1 MDAANMAGC
10 GAIRSGDR
18 DGCAACLQFIRT
30 GLWLFAR
37 LVPAPDQELGVSGTT
52 AWERLGCHLHQTRLL
67 GSIQSTLYWDQ
78 NTRMPSGGAAWRGE
92 QLTLLARQLHQRQ
105 SSPDY
110 AALVAEARADWEQQV
125 SAGDLRAHD
134 RLEQGRNLDLLELDL
149 RRQQRQDPELV
160 AALATAKAE
169 GYDRWQQA
177 RTDSDFSLFA
187 PALRRL
193 ISLRQEQAR
202 QLDEP
207 RGCWETLAQPF
218 EPDLRLD
225 RLLELFAPLRK
236 RLPELL
242 DQVQAA
248 PRPPHLSWDLS
259 SLQQQRLCDQLLKEW
274 GREPAISCVA
284 ESPHPFSITLG
295 PRDFRLTTRVVP
307 GQPLSCFL
315 ATAHE
320 WGHSL
325 YEQGLPTAS
334 HQWFAWPLG
343 QATSMAVHESQ
354 SLFWENRVAR
364 SAPFAEHWWQRFR
377 AEGAPLES
385 ASELWRAMNPVT
397 PGTNRVESD
406 ELSYGLHIMIRTD
419 LELALLEQSLPVED
433 LPSEWNRRYR
443 ELLGVVPMNDA
454 EGCLQDV
461 HWSEGLF
468 GYFPSYL
475 LGHLVSAQLSEA
487 MQASIGAPEH
497 HIARGDV
504 SPLLGW
510 LREHVHP
517 VGRALNAEELVEKVS
532 GQPLS
537 SAPFLAYLEAKLA
550 RLESAERPVG

>member
-1 MDAANMAGC
+1 ME
-10 GAIRSGDR
+10 S
-18 DGCAACLQFIRT
+18 
-30 GLWLFAR
+30 
-37 LVPAPDQELGVSGTT
+37 GVSGEQ
-52 AWERLGCHLHQTRLL
+52 AWSRLGSYLRETKLL

-78 NTRMPSGGAAWRGE
+78 NTRMPAAGAPWRGE
-92 QLTLLARQLHQRQ
+92 QLTLLATQLHQRQ
-105 SSPDY
+105 SSDAY
-110 AALVAEARADWEQQV
+110 ADLVSAARAEWQQQKDL
-125 SAGDLRAHD
+125 GDRAPQWIDAH
-134 RLEQGRNLDLLELDL
+134 GRNLDLLEQDL
-149 RRQQRQDPELV
+149 QRQRRQDPALV

-169 GYDRWQQA
+169 GYDIWQQA
-177 RTDSDFSLFA
+177 RATSDFSLFA

-202 QLDEP
+202 QLDEG
-207 RGCWETLAQPF
+207 RSCWETLAQPF
-218 EPDLRLD
+218 EPDLRLE
-225 RLLELFAPLRK
+225 RLQALFSPLRE

-248 PRPPHLSWDLS
+248 PRPSRLSWDLS
-259 SLQQQRLCDQLLKEW
+259 ALQQQRLCDQLLQEW
-274 GREPAISCVA
+274 GRDAAITCVA
-284 ESPHPFSITLG
+284 DSPHPFSITLG
-295 PRDFRLTTRVVP
+295 PHDFRLTTRMVP

-325 YEQGLPTAS
+325 YEQGLPDAT

-364 SAPFAEHWWQRFR
+364 SQPFAQHWWQRFQ
-377 AEGAPLES
+377 AEGASIDS
-385 ASELWRAMNPVT
+385 ADTFWRAMNPMA
-397 PGTNRVESD
+397 PGPNRVESD

-419 LELALLEQSLPVED
+419 LELALLEQGLEVDD
-433 LPSEWNRRYR
+433 LPQEWNRRYR
-443 ELLGVVPMNDA
+443 ELLGVVPVNDA

-487 MQASIGAPEH
+487 MAAAIGSPEDH
-497 HIARGDV
+497 VARGDV
-504 SPLLGW
+504 APLLAW

-517 VGRALNAEELVEKVS
+517 IGRALNAEQLVEQVS
-532 GQPLS
+532 GRPLS
-537 SAPFLAYLEAKLA
+537 SRAFLAYLEAKLD
-550 RLESAERPVG
+550 RLNAESGSVHGPTAKRPGAVV